1 MPNEKVLVILSDPG
15 MGTMLE
21 QGTLIPAGY
30 QVTFSTELATAEMLL
45 VSEPPDLVLLGDQV
59 ESHSGLAL
67 GADWMKRY
75 PALPVILLALKP
87 EAELPL
93 KALRMG
99 FADCLQPPIK
109 PDQVLKAVEHGLQ
122 RRRQLLEWAGTE
134 FPYRESALR
143 LQLDHLETLQQVGRS
158 VTSLLDLDAILTA
171 VVDAAVELTGAEEG
185 SLLLLDAITGE
196 LYMRAA
202 RNFQDEFVRK
212 FRLPIQ
218 DTLAGQVVRTGQ
230 ALALH
235 ENTPQKIKTAYM
247 VYTLIYVPMQVH
259 GRVIGVLG
267 VDNRRGGPP
276 FTEDHQRLM
285 AALADYAAIAV
296 ENASAYERLEQEH
309 QKLVTILAQVED
321 AVIVA
326 DPDGRL
332 VLANRAARQAFGM
345 HAQALVGSPL
355 RELVSHAELIG
366 IFDQKSD
373 APTQYEL
380 KLEDGRVFHTQ
391 VTAIDG
397 VGRAVT
403 MQDITHLKELDRIKS
418 DFVNAVSH
426 DLRSPLTAI
435 LGYVELIGRVGPV
448 TAQQRNFINRI
459 QVSVQNITALIN
471 DLLELGRIEA
481 GFDAR
486 RENLPIGTVI
496 RFALEGLREQFAL
509 KDQSLL
515 LNLPAEQVQVLG
527 NVVHLRQM
535 MNNLLSNASKFT
547 PKSGRIQV
555 NCWMEDSQVILQ
567 VIDNGPGIPPADQ
580 PYVFDK
586 FYRGSNISYD
596 IPGTGLGL
604 AIVKS
609 IVEDHQGRVW
619 VNSQL
624 GQGTSFTVV
633 LPVADAAREAG

>member
-1 MPNEKVLVILSDPG
+1 MPNEKVLVILSDPSVG
-15 MGTMLE
+15 SMLE
-21 QGTLIPAGY
+21 QTALNPAGY

-45 VSEPPDLVLLGDQV
+45 KSQPPDLVLLSSRV
-59 ESHSGLAL
+59 EKRSGLEV
-67 GADWMKRY
+67 GADWMKRF
-75 PALPVILLALKP
+75 PALPVILLALEP
-87 EAELPL
+87 EAGLQV

-99 FADCLQPPIK
+99 FADCLLAPIHA
-109 PDQVLKAVEHGLQ
+109 DEVLKAVEGGLQ
-122 RRRQLLEWAGTE
+122 KRRLLLEWAGAE
-134 FPYRESALR
+134 FPQRESALR
-143 LQLDHLETLQQVGRS
+143 LQLDNLETLQRVGRS
-158 VTSLLDLDAILTA
+158 VTSLLDLDAVLTT

-185 SLLLLDAITGE
+185 SLLLLDEISGE

-212 FRLPIQ
+212 FRLPIR

-230 ALALH
+230 PLTLH

-276 FTEDHQRLM
+276 FTEEHQHLM

-296 ENASAYERLEQEH
+296 ENAWAYERVEQEH
-309 QKLVTILAQVED
+309 QKLGTILAQVED

-332 VLANRAARQAFGM
+332 VLANRAAQEAFGM
-345 HAQALVGSPL
+345 PSRNLAGRPV
-355 RELVSHAELIG
+355 RDVINHAELVG
-366 IFDQKSD
+366 ILDQQGES
-373 APTQYEL
+373 ATRYEL
-380 KLEDGRVFHTQ
+380 TLEDGRVFHAQ
-391 VTAIDG
+391 VTAIEG

-435 LGYVELIGRVGPV
+435 LGYVELIARVGPI
-448 TAQQRNFINRI
+448 TAQQRNFIDRI

-486 RENLPIGTVI
+486 RETLPIGTVI
-496 RFALEGLREQFAL
+496 RFALEGLQEQFAL
-509 KDQSLL
+509 KDQHLVLS
-515 LNLPAEQVQVLG
+515 LPAEQIHVLG

-547 PKSGRIQV
+547 PQGGRIQV
-555 NCWMEDSQVILQ
+555 NCWMEDAQVILQ

-586 FYRGSNISYD
+586 FYRGSNITYD
-596 IPGTGLGL
+596 TPGTGLGL

-619 VNSQL
+619 VNSML
-624 GQGTSFTVV
+624 GQGTSLTVV
-633 LPVADAAREAG
+633 LPVADAARETR